1 MKVIDRTLG
10 DITYA
15 VKKVRLHLSLPGDC
29 AEQLKSHK
37 VFREVIALVKST
49 TQECNFTVRKMNNL
63 SDFIC
68 ADKPVS
74 RISRTRIA

>member
-1 MKVIDRTLG
+1 MMKVIDRTLG

-15 VKKVRLHLSLPGDC
+15 IKKVRLHLSLPGDC

-49 TQECNFTVRKMNNL
+49 TQECNFTVRYFNSWIEDLTAEELVEENE
-63 SDFIC
+63 
-68 ADKPVS
+68 
-74 RISRTRIA
+74 